1 MKTVFES
8 FQDGVYTIT
17 LNRPEKKNAMD
28 YDLLKDLYDAL
39 KKAEK
44 EKAQFVVI
52 RGSGKAFCS
61 GGDIVAFKSAPDTEA
76 LVDAEAG
83 ILHESIK
90 IIRTMNAIVIAA
102 IEGVAVGA
110 GVGLAL
116 ACDLSIATKN
126 TIMNMGYRRI
136 GLTPDGGGSIFL
148 ARMVGAK
155 RFNAFY
161 LFSQNI
167 TMDEAKALGLVNI
180 VCDDGE
186 LEEVLSKTIARLKAL
201 PMETIGY
208 FKDLVNHSLYSGLE
222 AHLDKER
229 FYVTEL
235 AGKTLFKER
244 IEEFLKKK

>member
-1 MKTVFES
+1 MNTVFES

-186 LEEVLSKTIARLKAL
+186 LEDVLSKTIARLKAL